1 MAKIHPETLKHSS
14 SNSFSFPCYVT
25 STRETFTILMKSL
38 VYHGNGCTVFNSKG
52 EIIFRVDNYQERN
65 SNEVFLM
72 DLCGQV
78 LFSIKKEKLRLL
90 GRWSGYLSGG
100 FKGKPWFQVRRN
112 WKFSRGNV
120 SCNVNLGCEKSFE
133 SCYKIQ
139 QIDKKSAFRVSNNVG
154 QLVAEVKQ
162 KQSSRGFGYGDDV
175 LTLEVEPQVDY
186 SFIVALVTICGLIK
200 RRL

>member
-1 MAKIHPETLKHSS
+1 
-14 SNSFSFPCYVT
+14 
-25 STRETFTILMKSL
+25 
-38 VYHGNGCTVFNSKG
+38 
-52 EIIFRVDNYQERN
+52 
-65 SNEVFLM
+65 M
-72 DLCGQV
+72 DLSGQV

-90 GRWSGYLSGG
+90 VRWSGFLSGG

-112 WKFSRGNV
+112 WKFSRRDV
-120 SCNVNLGCEKSFE
+120 ICDVNLGCEKSLG

-139 QIDKKSAFRVSNNVG
+139 HTDKKSSFRVSDSVG

-162 KQSSRGFGYGDDV
+162 KQSSRGSGYGDDV

-200 RRL
+200 CTM